1 MIRLQLKQRLADF
14 TLDLDLTLPGRGVTA
29 IVGSLLAIGL
39 FKKFANKAT

>member
-29 IVGSLLAIGL
+29 IVRGRDSADSS
-39 FKKFANKAT
+39 